1 MKYDFRKVLGKSSAG
16 EQAEEVIKELLSQI
30 SDQEDNSKKEN
41 LLFTLL
47 NEQVTQSFYITIYDF
62 GYVKL
67 KSLQYADALIV
78 FLEVKRLLQEDGYK
92 IIDTSEESFAIT
104 F

>member
-30 SDQEDNSKKEN
+30 SDQEDNSKKDN

-47 NEQVTQSFYITIYDF
+47 NEQVTQSLYITIYDF

-92 IIDTSEESFAIT
+92 IIDISEESFAIT